1 MPLVRHL
8 GLAKQLMGRV
18 GMDWFSIVVTV
29 VIGTLMM
36 GFIAMLGVNVVRN
49 LRDGEQYRE
58 GLERSVN
65 SLRLGAMANRI
76 GLSSVQLVHQ
86 APVPD
91 LRRQIE
97 QCEGCQH
104 TTACD
109 QVLADEPDSGADK
122 QRAKSLIPEFCV
134 NSEQL
139 GALSEALPAAS

>member
-1 MPLVRHL
+1 
-8 GLAKQLMGRV
+8 
-18 GMDWFSIVVTV
+18 MDWFSIVVTV
-29 VIGTLMM
+29 VIGTLMT
-36 GFIAMLGVNVVRN
+36 GFIAMLGVNIVRN
-49 LRDGEQYRE
+49 LRHGEQYRE

-97 QCEGCQH
+97 QCQGCEH

-109 QVLADEPDSGADK
+109 QVLADEPVGGGDK
-122 QRAKSLIPEFCV
+122 QPAKPVIPGFCA

-139 GALSEALPAAS
+139 GAMAEALPAAG